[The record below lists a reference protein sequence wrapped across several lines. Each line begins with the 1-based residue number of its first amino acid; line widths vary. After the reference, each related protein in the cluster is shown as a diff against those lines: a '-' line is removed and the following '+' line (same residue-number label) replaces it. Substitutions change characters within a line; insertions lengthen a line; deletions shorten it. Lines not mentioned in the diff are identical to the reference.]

1 MVTCIWIIGGV
12 KHKIL
17 SANLFPTSKCIYL
30 ICLCLHPLSLMIGS
44 CPLVFQTVKF
54 FVFEHQ
60 GSPSEHP
67 TYQDENKLLPALIFI
82 IEYNEWYKNPYTY
95 RQRISYLSCID
106 SRHSEISFLY
116 PTSSFAVMFVMIF
129 SAAISRLSRDFC
141 LISLSAWMICNR
153 DRILR
158 LLLS

>member
-1 MVTCIWIIGGV
+1 MVKCIWIIGGV
-12 KHKIL
+12 KQKIL

-54 FVFEHQ
+54 FVFEHR

-82 IEYNEWYKNPYTY
+82 IEYNECYIKIHTRIGKEFRTCLVLIQGTQKFRFCTPNP
-95 RQRISYLSCID
+95 LSQ
-106 SRHSEISFLY
+106 
-116 PTSSFAVMFVMIF
+116 
-129 SAAISRLSRDFC
+129 
-141 LISLSAWMICNR
+141 
-153 DRILR
+153 
-158 LLLS
+158 